1 LNIVT
6 VTFLCLVIAQLAYS
20 QETTQREKAT
30 VGHDEIIWHLRA
42 ARMPHLIVAT
52 STLRW
57 PPLIPGSNGQSP
69 RNSLVVGHA
78 TGARGR

>member
-30 VGHDEIIWHLRA
+30 VGHDEIIWQLRA
-42 ARMPHLIVAT
+42 VGTRYENHLSDSSV
-52 STLRW
+52 
-57 PPLIPGSNGQSP
+57 
-69 RNSLVVGHA
+69 
-78 TGARGR
+78 